1 MGAEFIEEELR
12 GCGWAYAQDV
22 RRPPGDRWISG
33 GLLRENSVRS
43 IGNFRHDAV
52 REPLFPL
59 LDAMQVTLIQQN
71 ESSIHFRGEKW
82 IGASALLSVSG
93 IGGKV
98 GSNEESVLDDVV
110 DHSERIL
117 EVQ

>member
-1 MGAEFIEEELR
+1 
-12 GCGWAYAQDV
+12 
-22 RRPPGDRWISG
+22 
-33 GLLRENSVRS
+33 
-43 IGNFRHDAV
+43 
-52 REPLFPL
+52 
-59 LDAMQVTLIQQN
+59 MQVTLIEQN

-82 IGASALLSVSG
+82 IEASALLSVSG